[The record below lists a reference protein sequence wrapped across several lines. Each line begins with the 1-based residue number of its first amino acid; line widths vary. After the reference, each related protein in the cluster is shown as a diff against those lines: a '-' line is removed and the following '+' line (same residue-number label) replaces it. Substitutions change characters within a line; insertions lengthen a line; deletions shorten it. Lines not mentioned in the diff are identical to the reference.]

1 WQDVVIEDLKYKYG
15 GEQKSVK
22 EIRKSAFDR
31 AEEKWWDCREE
42 IRALE
47 DEQEEAGI
55 GEVVSIADRG
65 SDAAAGGA
73 GRRR

>member
-1 WQDVVIEDLKYKYG
+1 MKT
-15 GEQKSVK
+15 VK
-22 EIRKSAFDR
+22 ELKKDAFAI

-55 GEVVSIADRG
+55 GEVVSLADK
-65 SDAAAGGA
+65 SGG
-73 GRRR
+73 GGGGVYRRR